1 MLKNFLVLA
10 FISVFQ
16 ILLFSQ
22 FSDDFSDGNFTN
34 NPTWFGDD
42 ANFSVQ
48 NNELRLTA
56 PAAADQSYLV
66 TESGAIENATWEF
79 YTRMTF
85 QPSGSN
91 LARIYLVSDASNLT
105 GSLNGYFVMLGGT
118 PREVSLFRQDGT
130 NTTKIIDGVDNRL
143 NSSQVIVR
151 VKVTRDAIG
160 NWELFSDTLGGTDYF
175 QEGISF
181 DNTHQQGF
189 FFGVRCTYTATRSDR
204 FYFDDFVV
212 TGDPFFDPNPAAISS
227 VSAIANDEVEVT
239 FDKAITVASAENI
252 ANYSISGGIGTP
264 LSATRD
270 PNNSA
275 KVSLTLANPLDIG
288 VFYTLV
294 ANNITDLSGNVSGV
308 LTSNLIFI
316 EAQQPAFG
324 DIVINEFMP
333 RESPSQ
339 GLPERQFVELY
350 NRSNKFFHL
359 NGWKL
364 SDRTG
369 TGTIQ
374 DAWLYPDSFLILVPT
389 SGLSDF
395 SGPIINVTNWP
406 SLNNTGDDIE
416 LATADG
422 LVVDKISYTSDWYNN
437 PDKSSGGFSI
447 ERINPLLK
455 CSGAENWRAS
465 EDTLGGTPGFVNSVL
480 DLTPDLTPAVLL
492 ETLAINEDEVWL
504 RFDKGLDTNSLL
516 NMSVTTNPVLP
527 YNGLSFEGAFPAEF
541 TLHFDNA
548 IDEGVLYTL
557 QLDGVEDCSNNPS
570 NHTAKFVLPQFA
582 EKGDLIINE
591 ILHNVLVG
599 GSDFI
604 EIYNNSDKY
613 IDLIDWELANFSGGE
628 MSNKRAVDYN
638 YVVHPRDY
646 VVITRDSSFQLANY
660 PAAVSGK
667 FIQIPSLPA
676 YNNDSST
683 VFLLFDDEVMD
694 KVSYTSDW
702 HFRLLRSQ
710 RGVSLERFDPLG
722 PSNDGAN
729 WHSASESIGFATPGA
744 ENSQRINI
752 ISEGTLTLSSNSF
765 SPDNDGFEDVLIMT
779 YELSDPEMVGD
790 LIIYDDLGR
799 KVRTLLNNHLFGAK
813 GVIQWDGIRD
823 NGTKASIGPHVI
835 LLDVLNLQ
843 TGEKITIRK
852 VVTVAGML

>member
-1 MLKNFLVLA
+1 MYRSFSVIILLILFNTLVL
-10 FISVFQ
+10 
-16 ILLFSQ
+16 SQ
-22 FSDDFSDGNFTN
+22 FSDDFSDGDFTN

-91 LARIYLVSDASNLT
+91 LARVYLVSDASNLT
-105 GSLNGYFVMLGGT
+105 GALNGYYVLLGGSS
-118 PREVSLFRQDGT
+118 REVSLFRQDGT

-143 NSSQVIVR
+143 STNPVTVR
-151 VKVTRDAIG
+151 VRVTRDAIG

-175 QEGISF
+175 QEGVSF

-204 FYFDDFVV
+204 FYFDEFVV
-212 TGDPFFDPNPAAISS
+212 TGDPFFDPDPPTISA
-227 VSAIANDEVEVT
+227 VEAIANNEVVVS
-239 FDKAITVASAENI
+239 FDKAVATASAENI

-270 PNNSA
+270 PNNSSQ
-275 KVSLTLANPLDIG
+275 VNLSLASPLDVG
-288 VFYTLV
+288 EFYTLV
-294 ANNITDLSGNVSGV
+294 ANNIVDLSGNVSGA
-308 LTSNLIFI
+308 LTANLIYI
-316 EAQQPAFG
+316 EAQQPTFG
-324 DIVINEFMP
+324 DIIINEFMP

-359 NGWKL
+359 DGWKL

-389 SGLSDF
+389 SGLNDF
-395 SGPIINVTNWP
+395 SVPVINVTNWQ

-416 LATADG
+416 LATNDDF
-422 LVVDKISYTSDWYNN
+422 VVDKITYTNEWYGDD
-437 PDKSSGGFSI
+437 DKSNGGYSI

-455 CSGAENWRAS
+455 CSGPENWMAS
-465 EDTLGGTPGFVNSVL
+465 KDTLGGTPGFVNSVL
-480 DLTPDLTPAVLL
+480 DLTPDLSSAVLL
-492 ETLAINEDEVWL
+492 DVLALNEDEIWL
-504 RFDKGLDTNSLL
+504 QFDKGLDTNSLL
-516 NMSVTTNPVLP
+516 NMSVLTEPALP
-527 YNGLSFEGAFPAEF
+527 YNGVSFEDVYPSELI
-541 TLHFDNA
+541 LHFDNA
-548 IDEGVLYTL
+548 IEEGILYDL
-557 QLDGVEDCSNNPS
+557 QLDGIADCSNNPS
-570 NHTAKFVLPQFA
+570 SHAEQFVLPQFA

-591 ILHNVLVG
+591 ILNNVLVG

-604 EIYNNSDKY
+604 EVYNNSDKY

-628 MSNKRAVDYN
+628 ISNHRVIDYN
-638 YVVHPRDY
+638 YVIHPRDY
-646 VVITRDSSFQLANY
+646 VVITRDSTFQLDNY

-676 YNNDSST
+676 FNNDSST
-683 VFLLFDDEVMD
+683 VFLLYKEEVMD
-694 KVSYTSDW
+694 KVSYKSDW
-702 HFRLLRSQ
+702 HFKLLRSP
-710 RGVSLERFDPLG
+710 RGVSLERFDPNG
-722 PSNDGAN
+722 PSNDAAN

-752 ISEGTLTLSSNSF
+752 LSEGTLTLSSNSF

-799 KVRTLLNNHLFGAK
+799 KVRTLLNNHLFGAQ

-835 LLDVLNLQ
+835 LFDVLNMQ
-843 TGEKITIRK
+843 TGEKVTIRK
-852 VVTVAGML
+852 VVTVAGKL